1 MKHIEP
7 ERAYL
12 LEGIIAAIVFALSI
26 PVAVHHFM
34 RGSLVFSMM
43 MPFMVLSAL
52 ISTFTLSIHFEG
64 ITGRYKKSN
73 ILCPKGISIILG
85 INILL
90 LFLVNI

>member
-12 LEGIIAAIVFALSI
+12 LEGIVAAIVFLLSM
-26 PVAVHHFM
+26 PVAVNHFM

-64 ITGRYKKSN
+64 TCGRYKKSKV
-73 ILCPKGISIILG
+73 LCPKGVSIILG

-90 LFLVNI
+90 LILVNI